1 MYFLKKLSFPWGPV
15 SKTRTE
21 QLQKSQR
28 VKAVNTLVN
37 QKAFS
42 PSRGF
47 TMPVPISMMEGA
59 KWPRLQEQSST
70 ITWGH
75 HWKGLFHTDKNME
88 RWGKEEQQEED
99 ASALWLLALE
109 CQGVTPLHCITFCFR
124 TWPYHCLPQTLLPPI
139 QWEKKNWGHLS
150 SDLSRHPNP
159 SLDRS
164 GLAGSARFKSDP
176 FFSLQGWLPL
186 PLPLTMLESC
196 RWKLLEC
203 ICATPTG
210 KLARL
215 SRWNTKFC

>member
-88 RWGKEEQQEED
+88 RWGERRT
-99 ASALWLLALE
+99 ARGRCISTVIVGSRMPGGNSSALHYILL
-109 CQGVTPLHCITFCFR
+109 QDM
-124 TWPYHCLPQTLLPPI
+124 TLSLLVPDPSASHPMR
-139 QWEKKNWGHLS
+139 EKELGASIVWSVKAS
-150 SDLSRHPNP
+150 
-159 SLDRS
+159 
-164 GLAGSARFKSDP
+164 
-176 FFSLQGWLPL
+176 
-186 PLPLTMLESC
+186 
-196 RWKLLEC
+196 
-203 ICATPTG
+203 
-210 KLARL
+210 
-215 SRWNTKFC
+215 